1 MKKTLALSAA
11 LVLTAA
17 GCKMME
23 PRPDPSGGQCTAPGG
38 MAPRLPPLQ
47 RIPDTAPP
55 PSLPSAQFIVVGTCE
70 PTGTYVAT
78 GVNTR
83 DGRFTFLIKGTA
95 ATRSA
100 AFARFYAAGVPVTVY
115 TSPVRL
121 TAGAGTPA
129 SSPTEP
135 PPPPPPGPTPTPTPG
150 DDPGDGGI
158 IFRPCDQIGD
168 DPKEPDVPT
177 GAPPYDPLENF
188 KILSWRTASSLDA
201 ITDQIGASTVPIPVP
216 R

>member
-11 LVLTAA
+11 LVLAAA

-23 PRPDPSGGQCTAPGG
+23 PRPDPTGGQCSAPGG
-38 MAPRLPPLQ
+38 SAPSFPPLQ
-47 RIPDTAPP
+47 RVPDTAPP
-55 PSLPSAQFIVVGTCE
+55 PSLPSAQFIVVSSCE
-70 PTGTYVAT
+70 PTGTYVAA

-95 ATRSA
+95 ATKSA

-115 TSPVRL
+115 TAPVKL

-129 SSPTEP
+129 PASTEP

-150 DDPGDGGI
+150 DDPGTDDGS
-158 IFRPCDQIGD
+158 IFQPCDNIGD
-168 DPKEPDVPT
+168 DPKDPTIPT
-177 GAPPYDPLENF
+177 GYPPPDPLDRF
-188 KILSWRTASSLDA
+188 KILSWRTANALDA
-201 ITDQIGASTVPIPVP
+201 ITDQVTAATFPGP